1 MTSSSS
7 VFSRNIRVNSL
18 FLYDNKDPDMIK
30 SMTGY
35 GKAEAIL
42 KTGKLTIEIKTLNG
56 KNSDANIKTQLLPK
70 DKELLVRQ
78 MISESLV
85 RGTIDFFMT
94 WEPGSGAAKQ
104 INPDLVKEYFSQ
116 MKEIRNNLTS
126 YRAANF
132 GDQAWMDNVMLTT
145 IMRFPDVMDNSRQ
158 DVVTEENWP
167 VVENAIKEALRSV
180 NDYRSKEGEVL
191 YADVT
196 SRVKGI
202 MELEDEVEKLEPERI
217 ETVKEKLTK
226 NLAELGQKVDPSRF
240 EQEMVF
246 YLEKLDINEEKVRLR
261 QHCRYFLDTI
271 DSEPYPGKKL
281 GFIIQE
287 MGREINT
294 TGSKANHA
302 GIQKIVVRMK
312 DELEKI
318 REQSMNIL

>member
-1 MTSSSS
+1 MIGK
-7 VFSRNIRVNSL
+7 NQ
-18 FLYDNKDPDMIK
+18 DMIK

-35 GKAEAIL
+35 GKAEAVL
-42 KTGKLTIEIKTLNG
+42 ETGKLTIEIKTLNG

-70 DKELLVRQ
+70 DKELEVRQ

-104 INPDLVKEYFSQ
+104 VNPDLVKEYFTQ

-132 GDQAWMDNVMLTT
+132 GDQARMDNEMLTS

-158 DVVTEENWP
+158 DVVTEDNWP
-167 VVENAIKEALRSV
+167 VVENAIKEALRAV
-180 NDYRSKEGEVL
+180 NDYRSKEGEAL
-191 YADVT
+191 YNDVT
-196 SRVKGI
+196 SRVRGI
-202 MELEDEVEKLEPERI
+202 LALEDEVEKLEPERI
-217 ETVKEKLTK
+217 ESVKEKLTK
-226 NLAELGQKVDPSRF
+226 NLAELEQKVDPSRF
-240 EQEMVF
+240 EQELIF

-302 GIQKIVVRMK
+302 GIQKLVVQMK
-312 DELEKI
+312 DELEKV